1 MKEIPNPWLSLTSSF
16 DQPKTN
22 RKTTDMKK
30 NSFHTIIQ
38 EKISRLLPKS
48 NNTAS
53 TTENTNSAPAVHT
66 NTTKQ
71 SPISLSWARHQDE
84 VREAQR
90 LRYKVFAD
98 EMGATLKPSQEGLD
112 IDIFDDFCE
121 HLIIRD
127 TETLKVIG
135 TYRVLPPHQAKQ
147 MGCFYSDSE
156 FDLTRLRHLRHKMVE
171 VGRSCVH
178 RDYRSGGVIMA
189 LWSGLGQY
197 MKKHDYE
204 IMLGC
209 ASVQM
214 GDGGH
219 YAASLSKMLNSNHL
233 TDIEYRV
240 FPRLALPVDEL
251 NNQLDVEPPAL
262 IKGYLRLGAK
272 VCGDPAWDPD
282 FNTADFLTMLRMD
295 DIHPRYAKHF
305 LGQ

>member
-1 MKEIPNPWLSLTSSF
+1 MKDLPNPWLSLTGSLTKPSLV
-16 DQPKTN
+16 KALI
-22 RKTTDMKK
+22 KK
-30 NSFHTIIQ
+30 NPFHKIIQ
-38 EKISRLLPKS
+38 EKIARLIPVKSSAASSSRIEM
-48 NNTAS
+48 A
-53 TTENTNSAPAVHT
+53 APAVHT
-66 NTTKQ
+66 DSPKQ
-71 SPISLSWARHQDE
+71 SPISISWARHQDE

-90 LRYKVFAD
+90 LRYKVFAE
-98 EMGATLKPSQEGLD
+98 EMGATLKPSAERLD
-112 IDIFDDFCE
+112 VDIFDDFCE

-127 TETLKVIG
+127 TESLKVIG

-197 MKKHDYE
+197 MKKNDYE

-219 YAASLSKMLNSNHL
+219 YAASLSTMLNSNHL

-240 FPRLALPVDEL
+240 FPRLALPVEKL

-272 VCGDPAWDPD
+272 VCGNPAWDPD
-282 FNTADFLTMLRMD
+282 FNTADFLTMLRME

>member
-1 MKEIPNPWLSLTSSF
+1 MREIPNPWSSLTSTLS
-16 DQPKTN
+16 N
-22 RKTTDMKK
+22 SSEKK
-30 NSFHTIIQ
+30 KLSDRIAPLQKILQ
-38 EKISRLLPKS
+38 EKIARLNPK
-48 NNTAS
+48 NNEPQKSGADAS
-53 TTENTNSAPAVHT
+53 KAEAPAIQS
-66 NTTKQ
+66 NKQ
-71 SPISLSWARHQDE
+71 NPISLSWARHQDE

-90 LRYKVFAD
+90 LRYKVFAE
-98 EMGATLKPSQEGLD
+98 EMGARLKPNDEGLD
-112 IDIFDDFCE
+112 VDIFDDFCE
-121 HLIIRD
+121 HLIVRD
-127 TETLKVIG
+127 NETLKVIG

-219 YAASLSKMLNSNHL
+219 YAASLSKMLNANHL

-240 FPRLALPVDEL
+240 FPRLALPIEEL
-251 NNQLDVEPPAL
+251 NSNLDVDPPAL
-262 IKGYLRLGAK
+262 VKGYLRLGAK

-282 FNTADFLTMLRMD
+282 FNTADFLTMLRLD

-305 LGQ
+305 LA

>member
-1 MKEIPNPWLSLTSSF
+1 MKDLPNPWLSLTSSLTKSEIV
-16 DQPKTN
+16 KTS
-22 RKTTDMKK
+22 MKK
-30 NSFHTIIQ
+30 NPFHKIIQ
-38 EKISRLLPKS
+38 EKIARLIPAGGSQKS
-48 NNTAS
+48 IAQS
-53 TTENTNSAPAVHT
+53 EMAAPAVHT
-66 NTTKQ
+66 DSAKQ
-71 SPISLSWARHQDE
+71 SPISISWARHQDE

-90 LRYKVFAD
+90 LRYKVFAE

-112 IDIFDDFCE
+112 VDIFDDFCE

-127 TETLKVIG
+127 TESLKVIG

-197 MKKHDYE
+197 MKKNDYE

-219 YAASLSKMLNSNHL
+219 YAASLSTLLNSNHL

-240 FPRLALPVDEL
+240 FPRLALPVEEL
-251 NNQLDVEPPAL
+251 NNQLDVDPPAL

-272 VCGDPAWDPD
+272 VCGNPAWDPD
-282 FNTADFLTMLRMD
+282 FNTADFLTMLRME

>member
-1 MKEIPNPWLSLTSSF
+1 MKDLPNPWLSLTDSLTKPSLV
-16 DQPKTN
+16 KTI
-22 RKTTDMKK
+22 MKK
-30 NSFHTIIQ
+30 NPFKKIFV
-38 EKISRLLPKS
+38 EKIAPLLPVKS
-48 NNTAS
+48 SKNPNAQV
-53 TTENTNSAPAVHT
+53 EIGAPAVHS
-66 NTTKQ
+66 NSAKQ
-71 SPISLSWARHQDE
+71 SPISISWARHQDE

-90 LRYKVFAD
+90 LRYKVFAE
-98 EMGATLKPSQEGLD
+98 EMGATLKPSPEGLD
-112 IDIFDDFCE
+112 VDIFDDFCE

-127 TETLKVIG
+127 TESLKVIG

-197 MKKHDYE
+197 MKKNDYE

-214 GDGGH
+214 VDGGH
-219 YAASLSKMLNSNHL
+219 YAASLSTMLNTSHL

-240 FPRLALPVDEL
+240 FPRLALPVEEL
-251 NNQLDVEPPAL
+251 NNQLEVEPPAL

-272 VCGDPAWDPD
+272 VCGNPAWDPD
-282 FNTADFLTMLRMD
+282 FNTADFLTMLRME

>member
-1 MKEIPNPWLSLTSSF
+1 MKDLPNPWLSLTGSLTKPSLV
-16 DQPKTN
+16 KALI
-22 RKTTDMKK
+22 KK
-30 NSFHTIIQ
+30 NPFHKIIQ
-38 EKISRLLPKS
+38 EKIARLIPVKYSAASSSRIEM
-48 NNTAS
+48 A
-53 TTENTNSAPAVHT
+53 APAVHT
-66 NTTKQ
+66 DSPKQ
-71 SPISLSWARHQDE
+71 SPISISWARHQDE

-90 LRYKVFAD
+90 LRYKVFAE
-98 EMGATLKPSQEGLD
+98 EMGATLKPSAERLD
-112 IDIFDDFCE
+112 VDIFDDFCE

-127 TETLKVIG
+127 TESLKVIG

-156 FDLTRLRHLRHKMVE
+156 FDLIRLRHLRHKMVE

-197 MKKHDYE
+197 MKKNDYE

-219 YAASLSKMLNSNHL
+219 YAASLSTMLNSNHL

-240 FPRLALPVDEL
+240 FPRLALPVEKL

-272 VCGDPAWDPD
+272 VCGNPAWDPD
-282 FNTADFLTMLRMD
+282 FNTADFLTMLRME

>member
-1 MKEIPNPWLSLTSSF
+1 MKDLPNPWLSLTGSLTKSNLVG
-16 DQPKTN
+16 KN
-22 RKTTDMKK
+22 MKK
-30 NSFHTIIQ
+30 NSIHKIIQ
-38 EKISRLLPKS
+38 EKIARLIPAGSSQKS
-48 NNTAS
+48 NFQTETA
-53 TTENTNSAPAVHT
+53 APAVHT
-66 NTTKQ
+66 DSVKQ
-71 SPISLSWARHQDE
+71 SPISISWARHQDE

-90 LRYKVFAD
+90 LRYKVFAE

-127 TETLKVIG
+127 TESLKVIG

-197 MKKHDYE
+197 MKKNDYE

-219 YAASLSKMLNSNHL
+219 YAASLSTMLNSNHL

-240 FPRLALPVDEL
+240 FPRLALPVEEL
-251 NNQLDVEPPAL
+251 NNQLDVDPPAL

-272 VCGDPAWDPD
+272 VCGNPAWDPD
-282 FNTADFLTMLRMD
+282 FNTADFLTMLRME

>member
-1 MKEIPNPWLSLTSSF
+1 
-16 DQPKTN
+16 
-22 RKTTDMKK
+22 MKK

-156 FDLTRLRHLRHKMVE
+156 FDLRSLMRASRLPLWRRNHGTLE
-171 VGRSCVH
+171 RS
-178 RDYRSGGVIMA
+178 RSI
-189 LWSGLGQY
+189 
-197 MKKHDYE
+197 YE
-204 IMLGC
+204 
-209 ASVQM
+209 
-214 GDGGH
+214 
-219 YAASLSKMLNSNHL
+219 K
-233 TDIEYRV
+233 T
-240 FPRLALPVDEL
+240 
-251 NNQLDVEPPAL
+251 
-262 IKGYLRLGAK
+262 
-272 VCGDPAWDPD
+272 
-282 FNTADFLTMLRMD
+282 
-295 DIHPRYAKHF
+295 
-305 LGQ
+305 